1 MTRIATYLKLAL
13 AANLWGTTFAI
24 STILMN
30 KINVFALITLRMLFA
45 LGALLVYLAAT
56 RKLGKIVPMFK
67 ANAKWMVIIGVAF
80 FAFAYIMQYSALS
93 PWLPSKTTTF
103 NQAVLLNLQAFFVVG
118 INKFYF
124 KKSASRYVILG
135 AIVAFMGAMLIN
147 LKPDLS
153 FSPAETIWG
162 DVFTI
167 GSVVL
172 WGCFTAFSKPIS
184 AKEGADPIV
193 FNTIIIIIASIVLL
207 PFGAFIPGGFDRLP
221 LLGVGEWL
229 GVAWLGVACVGVT
242 YVLWFSG
249 LKEIDSSRVV
259 VFVYMEPI
267 FAGIL
272 TFLIPSLGEHL
283 TWFSIIGMVLCFL
296 GVALAQYES
305 RKRII
310 SSGGA
315 VKVGGG
321 EAAS

>member
-1 MTRIATYLKLAL
+1 MSRIGTYLKLAL
-13 AANLWGTTFAI
+13 AANLWGTTFAL

-45 LGALLVYLAAT
+45 LAALLVYLAAT
-56 RKLGKIVPMFK
+56 RKIGKIVPMFK
-67 ANAKWMVIIGVAF
+67 ANAKWMVIIGVGF

-124 KKSASRYVILG
+124 KKGTSRFVILG
-135 AIVAFMGAMLIN
+135 AIVAFMGAILIDF
-147 LKPDLS
+147 KPDLS
-153 FSPAETIWG
+153 FSLAETIWG
-162 DVFTI
+162 DVFTL

-172 WGCFTAFSKPIS
+172 WGSFTAFSKPIS
-184 AKEGADPIV
+184 AKEGNDPIV
-193 FNTIIIIIASIVLL
+193 FNTVIIIIASIVLL
-207 PFGAFIPGGFDRLP
+207 PFGAFIPGGFENLP

-229 GVAWLGVACVGVT
+229 GIVWLGVACVGVT

-272 TFLIPSLGEHL
+272 TFLIPSLNEQL
-283 TWFSIIGMVLCFL
+283 TWFSIFGMVLCFV
-296 GVALAQYES
+296 GVTLAQYES
-305 RKRII
+305 RKKSI
-310 SSGGA
+310 A
-315 VKVGGG
+315 PAEAFKVAGG
-321 EAAS
+321 EAAP